1 MQAQEGMEYR
11 GYELDKLSVA
21 DGGLY
26 AGHDDAMQHDSDGTT
41 IIAIKYNG
49 GILLGAD
56 SRTSNVSDQAFQS
69 EEWLT
74 LNHVLCLLEHV
85 HRWKMFGQA

>member
-1 MQAQEGMEYR
+1 MQAQEGLGTR
-11 GYELDKLSVA
+11 GYVLDKLSVA

-41 IIAIKYNG
+41 IIAIKYKG

-56 SRTSNVSDQAFQS
+56 SRTSNVSC
-69 EEWLT
+69 LIT
-74 LNHVLCLLEHV
+74 L
-85 HRWKMFGQA
+85 